1 MFGVGRSEL
10 ANSRNFMNIK
20 GEDIK
25 ELKDTVS
32 GLPSLMT
39 RVSTNV
45 HDLKKGVSSS
55 IDIGSNNYGAMDR
68 NAVSSRIV
76 GLNQLNKNLSN
87 QKKDR
92 YNNRF
97 NSPSP
102 NDMLNS
108 QSDLGLNQSITA
120 TAKTKQVSARNWPK
134 LAADSKDST
143 ISQSEIKV
151 PSNSM
156 LFSK

>member
-10 ANSRNFMNIK
+10 AASRNFDNIK
-20 GEDIK
+20 GEDMK

-45 HDLKKGVSSS
+45 HDIKKTVSSS

-76 GLNQLNKNLSN
+76 GLNQLNKNLN
-87 QKKDR
+87 TQKKQHR
-92 YNNRF
+92 YDNKRF

-108 QSDLGLNQSITA
+108 QSDLGLNQSIA
-120 TAKTKQVSARNWPK
+120 NTAKTKQVSARNWPK
-134 LAADSKDST
+134 LAADST
-143 ISQSEIKV
+143 
-151 PSNSM
+151 
-156 LFSK
+156 